1 MKAIKVN
8 AGRTAAVQPARMPKL
23 RDGYLLCKVHCVALN
38 PADWKYLDFI
48 GVQGVTLG
56 ADLSGVVEE
65 IDPSC
70 GAHFEKGDR
79 IAAFVHGGNV
89 SQPDDGA
96 FAEYCLVKADLAL
109 KVPDAMSDED
119 AATLGVA
126 VATCGQ
132 ALYQGLELPLPGGA
146 PYDGFLLV
154 YGGST
159 STGTLAIQYARLS
172 GCKVIATASPHNWPL
187 LKELGVEETFDYK
200 DPDCAKKV
208 RGIPICK
215 AGYLTDGALIRAFT
229 SDSLVLALDCIA
241 EGDSAKICE
250 DSISESKGGTIC
262 YLFQAKHSR
271 ADIVD
276 KRVFAYT
283 VFGEAFDKFGQSWP
297 ARAED
302 FARGKEF
309 AALASQMLS
318 DGQLRPHPVRLGK
331 DGLEGVLDGLQ
342 QLRERKVSGA
352 KLVYRV
358 VETP

>member
-1 MKAIKVN
+1 MMKAIKVT
-8 AGRTAAVQPARMPKL
+8 AGRTAAVQPVPIPKL
-23 RDGYLLCKVHCVALN
+23 RDGYLLCRVRCVALN

-48 GVQGVTLG
+48 GVPGVTLG
-56 ADLSGVVEE
+56 ADCSEQSQGGVVEE
-65 IDPSC
+65 TGPGC
-70 GAHFEKGDR
+70 GDHWKKGDR

-89 SQPDDGA
+89 TQPDDGA
-96 FAEYCLVKADLAL
+96 FAEYCLVKADVAL

-132 ALYQGLELPLPGGA
+132 ALYQALELPLPGGE

-159 STGTLAIQYARLS
+159 ASGTLAIQYARLS

-187 LKELGVEETFDYK
+187 LKELGVEEAFDYK
-200 DPDCAKKV
+200 DPDLHFA
-208 RGIPICK
+208 
-215 AGYLTDGALIRAFT
+215 DGSWIRAFT
-229 SDSLVLALDCIA
+229 SNSLVLGLDCIA

-271 ADIVD
+271 TDIVD

-283 VFGEAFDKFGQSWP
+283 VFGEAFDKFGISWP
-297 ARAED
+297 AKAED

-309 AALASQMLS
+309 AALTSQLLS
-318 DGQLRPHPVRLGK
+318 DGRLKPHPVRLGK
-331 DGLEGVLDGLQ
+331 DGLEGLLDGLQ

-358 VETP
+358 TETP